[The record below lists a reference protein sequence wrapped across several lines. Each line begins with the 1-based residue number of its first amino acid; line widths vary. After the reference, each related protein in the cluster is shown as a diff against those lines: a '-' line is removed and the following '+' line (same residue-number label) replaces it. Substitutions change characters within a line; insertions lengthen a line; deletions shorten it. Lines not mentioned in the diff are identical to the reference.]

1 MPEMDG
7 LQATRVIRALHGPA
21 ASIPIIG
28 LTGGAERSDEDACLP
43 AGMNRVCVKPI
54 TASGL
59 AQAISEQMV
68 AGPPRDR

>member
-1 MPEMDG
+1 
-7 LQATRVIRALHGPA
+7 
-21 ASIPIIG
+21 
-28 LTGGAERSDEDACLP
+28 
-43 AGMNRVCVKPI
+43 MNRVCIKPI